1 MAWRRH
7 YNGKLENPVKKF
19 YNSPKGVIDA
29 PYPLPPP
36 IESPDFPIQS
46 LPVMPRTELYADPNN
61 VFVHDAVL
69 ASCRRHPEKT
79 ALVDTSCGRRLTYA
93 EYGETVEVLARGLVA
108 AGLMPGEVAAIFLAN
123 SWEFCA
129 AYHAI
134 TLAGGIPTLLNPTY
148 REREVRHQLGN
159 SGAVLLITDGT
170 NIDGIILAGL
180 PNLRRIFCMREQ
192 GSGSEP
198 FSNLLKPVT
207 AFVTLPRPD
216 QSSVQTLAAL
226 PYSSGTT
233 GLPKG
238 VMLSHRNLVANVY
251 QFLGPGASPLHSND
265 NILCF
270 LPLYHIYGLNVMLNP
285 ALVLGAT
292 LVLMPR
298 FNVRQLTS
306 LLTQESI
313 TMMPL
318 VPPAMNALC
327 QAVEAGEFPK
337 NHQVRWAKSGA
348 APLAPELARRFTALT
363 GILVCQGYG
372 MTEASPVT
380 HVGYLEPELY
390 HPESIGHP
398 LAQTECRVI
407 GAENLFDSAESA
419 AHVPTGEPGELV
431 MRGPQFMLGYW
442 KEPDATAAVLRDG
455 WYWSGDIVT
464 RDAEGFYRVVDRRK
478 EMIKYKGFP
487 VAPAEVEA
495 VLLEH
500 PAVRECG
507 VVGRSD
513 AEAGE
518 IPVAFIALREGFVT
532 SKKMEDELCGFVA
545 DRLTS
550 YKQPREVHF
559 VEVVPKTA
567 SGKILRRE
575 LRKLIQ

>member
-1 MAWRRH
+1 M
-7 YNGKLENPVKKF
+7 L
-19 YNSPKGVIDA
+19 
-29 PYPLPPP
+29 
-36 IESPDFPIQS
+36 
-46 LPVMPRTELYADPNN
+46 RTQLYADPDN

-69 ASCRRHPEKT
+69 TSCRKHPQKT
-79 ALVDTSCGRRLTYA
+79 ALVDTSCGRWMTYA
-93 EYGETVEVLARGLVA
+93 EYGATVEGLARGLVA
-108 AGLMPGEVAAIFLAN
+108 AGLRPGEVVAIFLAN
-123 SWEFCA
+123 SWEFGV
-129 AYHAI
+129 AYHAA

-148 REREVRHQLGN
+148 REREVRYQLGN
-159 SGAVLLITDGT
+159 SGASILITDGT
-170 NIDGIILAGL
+170 NIDGINLAGL
-180 PNLRRIFCMREQ
+180 PNLRRVYTTRQQ
-192 GSGSEP
+192 GRSAEP
-198 FSNLLKPVT
+198 FSDLLKPVS
-207 AFVTLPRPD
+207 ATLPEAD
-216 QSSVQTLAAL
+216 QSSEKTLAAL

-238 VMLSHRNLVANVY
+238 VMLSHYNLVANVY
-251 QFLGPGASPLHSND
+251 QFLGPRATPLNSED

-285 ALVLGAT
+285 ALMLGAT
-292 LVLMPR
+292 LILMPR
-298 FNVRQLTS
+298 FGVPQLTQ
-306 LLTQESI
+306 LLTEESV

-327 QAVEAGEFPK
+327 LAAEAGQFPK
-337 NHQVRWAKSGA
+337 NHKVHWVKSGA
-348 APLAPELARRFTALT
+348 APLAPDLPRRFTALT

-390 HPESIGHP
+390 RPDSIGHP

-407 GAENLFDSAESA
+407 GQADPEVSVDGLAEVA
-419 AHVPTGEPGELV
+419 AGEPGELV
-431 MRGPQFMLGYW
+431 MRGPQFMQGYW
-442 KEPDATAAVLRDG
+442 QEPEATAAVLRDG

-464 RDAEGFYRVVDRRK
+464 RDNEGFYRVVDRRK

-507 VVGRSD
+507 VVGRPD
-513 AEAGE
+513 AAAGE
-518 IPVAFIALREGFVT
+518 IPVAFIALRDGFAT
-532 SKKMEDELCGFVA
+532 CRKMEEELCAFVA
-545 DRLTS
+545 DRLTH

-575 LRKLIQ
+575 LRQLIP

>member
-1 MAWRRH
+1 M
-7 YNGKLENPVKKF
+7 L
-19 YNSPKGVIDA
+19 
-29 PYPLPPP
+29 
-36 IESPDFPIQS
+36 
-46 LPVMPRTELYADPNN
+46 RTRLYADPHN

-69 ASCRRHPEKT
+69 ASCRKHPEKT

-93 EYGETVEVLARGLVA
+93 EYGETVEALARGLVA
-108 AGLMPGEVAAIFLAN
+108 AGLKPGEVVAIFLCN

-129 AYHAI
+129 AYHAA
-134 TLAGGIPTLLNPTY
+134 TMAGGIPTLLNPTY

-159 SGAVLLITDGT
+159 SGAALLITDGP
-170 NIDGIILAGL
+170 NISGINLAGL
-180 PNLRRIFCMREQ
+180 PNLRRVYCTRQQ
-192 GSGSEP
+192 GSGVEA
-198 FSNLLKPVT
+198 FSDLLKPVS
-207 AFVTLPRPD
+207 ATLPQPD
-216 QSSVQTLAAL
+216 QGSEKTLAAL

-238 VMLSHRNLVANVY
+238 VMLSHHNLVANVY
-251 QFLGPGASPLHSND
+251 QFLGPRATPLNSND

-285 ALVLGAT
+285 ALMLGAT

-298 FNVRQLTS
+298 FNSQQVAS
-306 LLTQESI
+306 LLTEEEI
-313 TMMPL
+313 TMIPL

-327 QAVEAGEFPK
+327 LVAEAGQFPK
-337 NHQVRWAKSGA
+337 NHRVHWAKSGA
-348 APLAPELARRFTALT
+348 APLAPDLPRRFTALT

-390 HPESIGHP
+390 RPDSIGHP

-407 GAENLFDSAESA
+407 GQGDVEVSAGSTAEVA
-419 AHVPTGEPGELV
+419 TGEPGELV
-431 MRGPQFMLGYW
+431 MRGPQFMQGYW
-442 KEPDATAAVLRDG
+442 KEPEATAAVLRDG
-455 WYWSGDIVT
+455 WYWSGDMVT
-464 RDAEGFYRVVDRRK
+464 RDGEGFYKVVDRRK

-507 VVGRSD
+507 VVGRPD
-513 AEAGE
+513 AAAGE

-532 SKKMEDELCGFVA
+532 GRKMEEELCSFVA
-545 DRLTS
+545 ERLTH

-559 VEVVPKTA
+559 VTAIPKTA

-575 LRKLIQ
+575 LKKEIAVT